1 MDLIF
6 GSLVRFLFSSPM
18 KIRSL
23 ITSLCL
29 GLSLLSAA
37 RAQEAAPAAAA
48 PSAADDAVLEELKAI
63 VAGVSEKMRAGQ
75 PTAETLAP
83 DLAKFDALLAN
94 HPEKNN
100 TMARVAVMKAMLYLQ
115 VLDDET
121 KGRELLQSVKT
132 DYADTDAVA
141 LVDKVLAQLD
151 AGANAKATLAAL
163 TGKPA
168 PELHFTWASKDGLKT
183 LSDLK
188 GKVVVLDFWATWCGP
203 CLRSFPQIRA
213 HVEHFKDSPV
223 AFVGVTSIQGFIANM
238 GDRIDTEGNP
248 AKELELLGKFKEAKQ
263 MTWDVAVSEE
273 PVFNPAYGI
282 EGIPYLAIIAPDGTV
297 RFAGIHPGDES
308 ADVSGKIESLL
319 KEFKLP
325 TPTKS

>member
-1 MDLIF
+1 
-6 GSLVRFLFSSPM
+6 M
-18 KIRSL
+18 KFRPL

-29 GLSLLSAA
+29 GLSLLSGAH
-37 RAQEAAPAAAA
+37 AQEAAPAAA
-48 PSAADDAVLEELKAI
+48 PSAADAAILEELKVI
-63 VAGVSEKMRAGQ
+63 VAGVGEKMRAGP
-75 PTAETLAP
+75 PTAESLAS
-83 DLAKFDALLAN
+83 DIAKFDELLAK

-100 TMARVAVMKAMLYLQ
+100 TTARVAVMKAMLYVQ
-115 VLDDET
+115 VLNDEA
-121 KGRELLQSVKT
+121 KGRELLQQIKK
-132 DYADTDAVA
+132 DYAETDAVA
-141 LVDKVLAQLD
+141 LVDKLLTQID
-151 AGANAKATLAAL
+151 AGANAKNTLAAL

-248 AKELELLGKFKEAKQ
+248 AKEIELLGKFKEAKQ

-308 ADVSGKIESLL
+308 ADVSGKITAIL
-319 KEFKLP
+319 KEFKLA
-325 TPTKS
+325 TPKS